1 MQKLLYYYNPNFI
14 IVNLPTHIRFRWN
27 CKLFLTL
34 THSSYSKWKD
44 ILHTLKVYK
53 ISAKEHQGVNCSAA
67 YEISVLEILRICPI
81 NNT

>member
-1 MQKLLYYYNPNFI
+1 M
-14 IVNLPTHIRFRWN
+14 VNLPTHIRFRRN

-53 ISAKEHQGVNCSAA
+53 ISAKEHQGLIAQPHMKYQFWKYCFGNIENMSH
-67 YEISVLEILRICPI
+67 
-81 NNT
+81 